1 MLFHISTLDSGRGVR
16 RWLAAGLLGLSSL
29 AHAGEAGR
37 IVFVTGQVHAGERA
51 LALGDAVQE
60 GDEIVTGKQGT
71 TYLKT
76 VDNGLLILRPS
87 SRARIVTYQVDKV
100 NPANTRIKFELLS
113 GVARS
118 VSGDAVKLAR
128 QNFRFNTPVAAIGVR
143 GTDFTVSTDSETS
156 RVTVISGAIVVSG
169 FGGGCMPGGSGP
181 CDQPASRELA
191 ASQAGQMLQVRKG
204 QPAPQLLSTSGS
216 ALAPD
221 VVAPPRGDEPVG
233 KAAVTPVTG
242 EISLDPKKAEN
253 LSTQIAVRA
262 NNAQQPPPNV
272 AQPEVTPP
280 VEPPPVVVTPP
291 VEPPPV
297 VVTPPV
303 VVPPIEP
310 PVVTPP
316 VVQSQIIWGRW
327 QKLANSPA
335 VINTIEVAE
344 AGAKEI
350 ARNGNYAIFRTPG
363 ETWKSPAQGSIGFS
377 LNQSEAFVTNEST
390 RVSTPA
396 TLENA
401 KLNVDFGKAA
411 FNTSFDLV
419 SSTGRYELQARGTV
433 SKDGILAVTDQFL
446 APTNMAVNGV
456 LSNENGGSAAY
467 IFSSRLD
474 EKRVV
479 NGATYWRK

>member
-1 MLFHISTLDSGRGVR
+1 MLFHISTLDSGRGAR

-51 LALGDAVQE
+51 LAIGDAVQE

-253 LSTQIAVRA
+253 LITQIAVRA
-262 NNAQQPPPNV
+262 NNAQQPPPPTV

-303 VVPPIEP
+303 EP
-310 PVVTPP
+310 PPVVVTPP
-316 VVQSQIIWGRW
+316 VVQSQIVWGRW
-327 QKLANSPA
+327 LPIANSPA
-335 VINTIEVAE
+335 VIDSVAVLN

-350 ARNGNYAIFRTPG
+350 GRLGNYAVFRTPG
-363 ETWKSPAQGSIGFS
+363 ETWKSPEQGSIGFS
-377 LNQSEAFVTNEST
+377 LAQSEAFVTNEST
-390 RVSTPA
+390 WVSTA
-396 TLENA
+396 ASLENG
-401 KLNVDFGKAA
+401 KLNVDFGKSA
-411 FNTSFDLV
+411 FSTSFDLISSSGRNQLRAEGRV
-419 SSTGRYELQARGTV
+419 SN
-433 SKDGILAVTDQFL
+433 DGILTGGGQFYAPSNMSVT
-446 APTNMAVNGV
+446 GV

-479 NGATYWRK
+479 SGATYWRK

>member
-1 MLFHISTLDSGRGVR
+1 MLFHISTLHSSRSAR
-16 RWLAAGLLGLSSL
+16 RWLAISLLGLSS
-29 AHAGEAGR
+29 AAYAGEAAR
-37 IVFVTGQVHAGERA
+37 IVFVSGQVHAGERA
-51 LALGDAVQE
+51 LAIGDAVQE

-87 SRARIVTYQVDKV
+87 SRARIVTYHVDKD

-143 GTDFTVSTDSETS
+143 GTDFTVSTDNETS

-169 FGGGCMPGGSGP
+169 FGGACMPGGSGP
-181 CDQPASRELA
+181 CEQPASRELA

-221 VVAPPRGDEPVG
+221 VVAPPRVEEPVG
-233 KAAVTPVTG
+233 KATGTPVTG
-242 EISLDPKKAEN
+242 EISLDPKKSEN
-253 LSTQIAVRA
+253 LITQIAVRT
-262 NNAQQPPPNV
+262 NNNTQQPPAV
-272 AQPEVTPP
+272 APPTEVLPEAPPVVVVPPVVTPI
-280 VEPPPVVVTPP
+280 EPPPVVV
-291 VEPPPV
+291 V
-297 VVTPPV
+297 
-303 VVPPIEP
+303 
-310 PVVTPP
+310 PP

-327 QKLANSPA
+327 QQIANSPA
-335 VINTIEVAE
+335 VINTVEVAA
-344 AGAKEI
+344 AGAQEI
-350 ARNGNYAIFRTPG
+350 ARNGNYALFRTPG
-363 ETWKSPAQGSIGFS
+363 ENWKSPAEGSIGFS
-377 LNQSEAFVTNEST
+377 LAQSEAFVTNEST
-390 RVSTPA
+390 RVSTAA
-396 TLENA
+396 TLENG

-411 FNTSFDLV
+411 FTTSFDLQ
-419 SSTGRYELQARGTV
+419 SSTGVYPLRAAGTV
-433 SKDGILAVTDQFL
+433 AKDGLLTGNLQFGQ
-446 APTNMAVNGV
+446 AATTNMAVTGV

>member
-1 MLFHISTLDSGRGVR
+1 MLSPILSLLSGRGAR
-16 RWLAAGLLGLSSL
+16 RWFAAGLLGLSS
-29 AHAGEAGR
+29 AAYAGEAAR

-51 LALGDAVQE
+51 LAIGDAVQE

-87 SRARIVTYQVDKV
+87 SRARIVTYHVDKV
-100 NPANTRIKFELLS
+100 NPANTQIKFELLS

-143 GTDFTVSTDSETS
+143 GTDFTVSTDNETS

-181 CDQPASRELA
+181 CEQPASRELA
-191 ASQAGQMLQVRKG
+191 ASQAGQMLQVHKG

-221 VVAPPRGDEPVG
+221 VVAPPRNDEPVG
-233 KAAVTPVTG
+233 KATGSPVTG

-253 LSTQIAVRA
+253 LITQIAVKST
-262 NNAQQPPPNV
+262 NTPPPTV
-272 AQPEVTPP
+272 LPPTEPP
-280 VEPPPVVVTPP
+280 VVVVTPP
-291 VEPPPV
+291 VAPPA
-297 VVTPPV
+297 
-303 VVPPIEP
+303 
-310 PVVTPP
+310 
-316 VVQSQIIWGRW
+316 VQSQIVWGRW
-327 QKLANSPA
+327 QPVANSPA
-335 VINTIEVAE
+335 VINNIEVAN
-344 AGAKEI
+344 AGAEEI
-350 ARNGNYAIFRTPG
+350 GRNGYYAVFRTPG
-363 ETWKSPAQGSIGFS
+363 ETWKSPEQGSIGFS
-377 LNQSEAFVTNEST
+377 LAKSEAFVTNEST
-390 RVSTPA
+390 RVSSPA
-396 TLENA
+396 TLENG

-411 FNTSFDLV
+411 FTTSFDLQ
-419 SSTGRYELQARGTV
+419 SSSGRYSMRAEGTV
-433 SKDGILAVTDQFL
+433 SKDGILAGNGQFL
-446 APTNMAVNGV
+446 APTNMAVTGL